1 MKYRSRADLIAV
13 VLSSAAKEGGAPL
26 TRIMYNSFLSYP
38 QIKQFSQF
46 LLEHGLLEHNELE
59 KVYKTTGKGFQYL
72 ELYKQMEE
80 LINFSNN
87 PSVTIQHARLTEY
100 SYFASGFV
108 LLFN

>member
-1 MKYRSRADLIAV
+1 MVYYEYRTRADLIAV

-72 ELYKQMEE
+72 E
-80 LINFSNN
+80 
-87 PSVTIQHARLTEY
+87 
-100 SYFASGFV
+100 
-108 LLFN
+108 

>member
-1 MKYRSRADLIAV
+1 MKYRTRTDLIAV

-46 LLEHGLLEHNELE
+46 LLEHGLLEHNELD

-80 LINFSNN
+80 LIK
-87 PSVTIQHARLTEY
+87 IQ
-100 SYFASGFV
+100 
-108 LLFN
+108 

>member
-1 MKYRSRADLIAV
+1 MVYYEIPYRADLIAV

-80 LINFSNN
+80 LIK
-87 PSVTIQHARLTEY
+87 IK
-100 SYFASGFV
+100 
-108 LLFN
+108 